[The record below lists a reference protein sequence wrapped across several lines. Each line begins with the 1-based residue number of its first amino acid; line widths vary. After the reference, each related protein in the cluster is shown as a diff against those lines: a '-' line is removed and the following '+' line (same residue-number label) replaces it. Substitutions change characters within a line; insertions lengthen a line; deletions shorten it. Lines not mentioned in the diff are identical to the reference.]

1 MHFSACP
8 LPLHREGPE
17 SDLRPFSFA
26 PASFPLDGE
35 AREWRIV
42 SLALPSV
49 SRVDRRMI
57 LPPRSTV
64 LTTPRLRLRPSDAAD
79 AARAFEIRSDPA
91 VSRMLSRARF
101 PPDPDETAAWFDDH
115 PREWTEGLAFRF
127 AIERE
132 RRMIGL
138 VDLDDVSMDGQEAEI
153 GIWLEQA
160 DWGNGYAGEAARAIL
175 DWAFG
180 PLGLTR
186 VRAGHA
192 EDNAASARLIASLG
206 FRRVGEV
213 VVPSRSRG
221 EDVLQHRYDLHRP

>member
-1 MHFSACP
+1 MN
-8 LPLHREGPE
+8 
-17 SDLRPFSFA
+17 A
-26 PASFPLDGE
+26 PAAPARLARLGRLPGELAARILVLDGAMGTLLQAHRFVE
-35 AREWRIV
+35 ADFRG
-42 SLALPSV
+42 
-49 SRVDRRMI
+49 
-57 LPPRSTV
+57 T
-64 LTTPRLRLRPSDAAD
+64 
-79 AARAFEIRSDPA
+79 
-91 VSRMLSRARF
+91 RF
-101 PPDPDETAAWFDDH
+101 ADH
-115 PREWTEGLAFRF
+115 PREWTEGQAFRF

-160 DWGNGYAGEAARAIL
+160 DWGHGYAGEAARAIL

>member
-1 MHFSACP
+1 
-8 LPLHREGPE
+8 
-17 SDLRPFSFA
+17 
-26 PASFPLDGE
+26 
-35 AREWRIV
+35 
-42 SLALPSV
+42 
-49 SRVDRRMI
+49 MI

-64 LTTPRLRLRPSDAAD
+64 LTTPRLLLRPSDAAD

-101 PPDPDETAAWFDDH
+101 PPDPDETATWFADH
-115 PREWTEGLAFRF
+115 PCEWTEGLAFRF
-127 AIERE
+127 AIARE

-160 DWGNGYAGEAARAIL
+160 AWGQGYAGEAARAVI

-180 PLGLTR
+180 PLGLSH

-192 EDNAASARLIASLG
+192 KDNAASARLIASLG

-213 VVPSRSRG
+213 AVASRSRG
-221 EDVLQHRYDLHRP
+221 QDVLQHRYDLHRS